1 MINLTSLLLLTLL
14 SFTLQI
20 EHCKEALYMCQS
32 QVTQYQNANTP
43 KTAIPNCLSYYENKC
58 DMCKKGFALSNDMSS
73 CVSTSIDNCYQLAN
87 GNANCQDCYP
97 GYYVKEN
104 KCVKLLLAYCVDGS
118 ENDCSECVRYA
129 EPKYDENYTIT
140 ACEPINIINGCDGY
154 NKQRTKCETCDD
166 GYSLSTDGSSCT
178 FKGCGKENSVEYCET
193 CELGYYTNIATGKC
207 VKIGETDADSQ
218 DSSFM
223 NKVGYFFLL
232 STFILLI

>member
-1 MINLTSLLLLTLL
+1 M
-14 SFTLQI
+14 
-20 EHCKEALYMCQS
+20 
-32 QVTQYQNANTP
+32 
-43 KTAIPNCLSYYENKC
+43 
-58 DMCKKGFALSNDMSS
+58 SNDESS

-87 GNANCQDCYP
+87 GNANCQYCYP
-97 GYYVKEN
+97 GYYVKQN

-129 EPKYDENYTIT
+129 EPKYDENNRIT

-154 NKQRTKCETCDD
+154 NEQRTKCETCDD

-178 FKGCGKENSVEYCET
+178 FKGCGNENSVEYCET

>member
-1 MINLTSLLLLTLL
+1 MINLTSFLLLTLL

-20 EHCKEALYMCQS
+20 EHCKEASHMCQS
-32 QVTQYQNANTP
+32 QVTQYQNANIP
-43 KTAIPNCLSYYENKC
+43 KTAIPNCVSYYKNNCK
-58 DMCKKGFALSNDMSS
+58 MCKKGFALSNDERS
-73 CVSTSIDNCYQLAN
+73 CVSTSIANCLQLAN
-87 GNANCQDCYP
+87 GNANCQVCYH

-104 KCVKLLLAYCVDGS
+104 QCVKLPAYCEFGS
-118 ENDCSECVRYA
+118 EDGCYDCVRYA
-129 EPKYDENYTIT
+129 EEKKDGNDRIT
-140 ACEPINIINGCDGY
+140 ACELMNIIDGCKSY
-154 NKQRTKCETCDD
+154 NEQRTKCETCDD

-178 FKGCGKENSVEYCET
+178 FKGCGNENSVEYCET